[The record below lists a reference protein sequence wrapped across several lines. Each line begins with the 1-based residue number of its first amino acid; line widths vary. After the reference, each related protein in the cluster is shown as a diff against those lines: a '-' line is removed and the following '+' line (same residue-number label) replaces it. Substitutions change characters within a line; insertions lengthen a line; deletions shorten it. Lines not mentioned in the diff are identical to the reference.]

1 MVLMNTT
8 KAQWKSTCLWV
19 VASQRIKVRAIEL
32 GLVNVVNANGAN
44 DEAIT
49 AAIRQ
54 YGMKS

>member
-1 MVLMNTT
+1 
-8 KAQWKSTCLWV
+8 V
-19 VASQRIKVRAIEL
+19 VASQRIKVRAVEL